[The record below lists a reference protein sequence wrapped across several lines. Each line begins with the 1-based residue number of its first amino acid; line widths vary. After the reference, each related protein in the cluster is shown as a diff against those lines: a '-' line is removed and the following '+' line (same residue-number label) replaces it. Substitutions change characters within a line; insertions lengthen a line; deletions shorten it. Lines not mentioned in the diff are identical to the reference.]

1 MPVMVVIAFA
11 GYVVNYFSAMKFPSS
26 AQIANTFGALTVGV
40 LGNLYSRLHHGV
52 AAAALLPA
60 IFVQVPSGLAA
71 SGSLL
76 SGLSTADQITNS
88 TSKLNGTVN
97 NGTSIVSSPSTRKQT
112 MSAVRMS
119 ELINVF

>member
-26 AQIANTFGALTVGV
+26 AQISNTFGALTVGV
-40 LGNLYSRLHHGV
+40 LGNLYSRMHHGV

-76 SGLSTADQITNS
+76 AGLSTADQITNS
-88 TSKLNGTVN
+88 TSANGN
-97 NGTSIVSSPSTRKQT
+97 RNGTSIVSVHLTLAGWRAQ
-112 MSAVRMS
+112 A
-119 ELINVF
+119 N